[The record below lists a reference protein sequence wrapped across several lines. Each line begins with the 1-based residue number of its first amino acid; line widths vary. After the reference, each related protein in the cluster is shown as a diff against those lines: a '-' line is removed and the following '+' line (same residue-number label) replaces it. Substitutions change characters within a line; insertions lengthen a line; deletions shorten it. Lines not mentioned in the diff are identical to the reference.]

1 MDHTGVPQS
10 NGTLE
15 YLHSAKKHAET
26 YELFALSRNDCW
38 IENYDLGFFYGPES
52 VRRFFVEFH
61 ENMDGE
67 DIRGSFCEHSLTTE
81 VIVVADDLRT
91 AKACWMSPGCETRRE
106 PGTGKL
112 TSYWVWVKYAV
123 DFIEENGTWK
133 FWHFTIFSEVLA
145 LHDFFGFL
153 QRLLYIMGGYG
164 IYYSGNAGYAR
175 TGQQA
180 GHGFSLYEPNRA
192 AALAGSSHTI

>member
-1 MDHTGVPQS
+1 MARY
-10 NGTLE
+10 E

-52 VRRFFVEFH
+52 VRRFCVEFH

-133 FWHFTIFSEVLA
+133 FWHFTIFSDFCSDYYTSWVDMEYTTPATPDMLA
-145 LHDFFGFL
+145 PDSKPA
-153 QRLLYIMGGYG
+153 M
-164 IYYSGNAGYAR
+164 
-175 TGQQA
+175 
-180 GHGFSLYEPNRA
+180 
-192 AALAGSSHTI
+192 ALAYTNQTEPQLWPVPPIPYKTYDGNTMTPRKEK